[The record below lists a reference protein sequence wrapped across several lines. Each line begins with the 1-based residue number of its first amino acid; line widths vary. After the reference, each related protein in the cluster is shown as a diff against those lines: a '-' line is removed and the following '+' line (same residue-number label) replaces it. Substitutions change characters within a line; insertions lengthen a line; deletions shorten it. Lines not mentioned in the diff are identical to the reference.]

1 MRGYPIT
8 STGAASC
15 GLPLRSLALG
25 VRATVVHMRVRV
37 LAEADLEPA
46 LDLFEEVAAEGR
58 WLANEP
64 PVDRREVGARWRELV
79 RTGEGTILVAED
91 GGPPAGLAAM
101 VGLAAPELG
110 MLVRASCRGQGV
122 GDALV
127 RACVAWAEGRG
138 AREVVLH
145 VFPHNVAAIALY
157 RKHGFVDRGVLRGA
171 YPRRSGERWDAIR
184 MTLPLAGGQRAGSAS
199 SM

>member
-1 MRGYPIT
+1 
-8 STGAASC
+8 
-15 GLPLRSLALG
+15 
-25 VRATVVHMRVRV
+25 MRVRT
-37 LAEADLEPA
+37 LADADLEPA
-46 LDLFEEVAAEGR
+46 LDLFQDVVAEGR

-79 RTGEGTILVAED
+79 RTGEGTILLAED
-91 GGPPAGLAAM
+91 GAGAPPAGIAAM

-110 MLVRASCRGQGV
+110 MLVRADRRGQGV

-127 RACVAWAEGRG
+127 RACVAWARGRG

-145 VFPHNVAAIALY
+145 VFPHNAAAIALY
-157 RKHGFVDRGVLRGA
+157 RKHGFVDRGLVHAA

-184 MTLPLAGGQRAGSAS
+184 MTLPLAGGGPGAS
-199 SM
+199 RP